1 MANAGKRI
9 AEPESAAAAPLKRV
23 KRDAAVAAEGTGEG
37 DDGEKAHDKN
47 DDVGFRLTRLKNAP
61 EAHNQD
67 TVGIADLLAGEFT
80 KVLLT
85 NYMFD
90 MPWLFSE
97 CPRLHD
103 VSVLLVHGERDRQA
117 MANECKGYT
126 NVTLVA
132 PYLPIPYG
140 THHTKMMVVV
150 YPAKVRV
157 AIFTANFIAI
167 DWNNKTQGVW
177 FQDFELKTL
186 GGDDDTEHKECVSN
200 RNADGSNS
208 VALDFEADLVGY
220 LSRLGTKVA
229 AFCKEE
235 LVRFDFSTAKVA
247 LVPSVPGVHTGK
259 GANALVVY
267 VFINMEKYGH
277 LRVRKYASAMCF
289 VCILAMFRMGS
300 LDEKWFFGE
309 FAASLLPGKKGVTA
323 TSAPVQ
329 ALHIVWP
336 SVDDVTFFVWNLT
349 AQLHRRLGRW
359 PCSAVS
365 TEKYE
370 TFFAQVPSQ
379 VESTRGIASKECDA
393 AHQTYARVDASCENC
408 GALDWAILT
417 SSNLSKGAWGA
428 FQKNQTQFMIRS
440 YELGVMF
447 LPQLSPTNKAFAVI
461 GSEAAAIDAATG
473 IPSASGISQRPR
485 VLPLP
490 YSFPIKTYD
499 PKVDEPW
506 VWDLVRDEPDI
517 FGSCYLPR

>member
-1 MANAGKRI
+1 MASAGKRI
-9 AEPESAAAAPLKRV
+9 AAESESAPPKRLKRGV
-23 KRDAAVAAEGTGEG
+23 AVAAEGTRKN
-37 DDGEKAHDKN
+37 DDKAHDKN
-47 DDVGFRLTRLKNAP
+47 GDVGFHLTQLKNAP

-90 MPWLFSE
+90 MPWLFGE

-103 VSVLLVHGERDRQA
+103 VPVLLVHGERDRLA

-126 NVTLVA
+126 NVSLVA

-150 YPAKVRV
+150 YPTKVRV

-186 GGDDDTEHKECVSN
+186 DDDDDAERKECASN
-200 RNADGSNS
+200 HNADGSNS

-220 LSRLGTKVA
+220 LSRLGTKVT

-259 GANALVVY
+259 GMHAFAIY
-267 VFINMEKYGH
+267 F
-277 LRVRKYASAMCF
+277 SS
-289 VCILAMFRMGS
+289 MGS
-300 LDEKWFFGE
+300 LDEKWLFGE
-309 FAASLLPGKKGVTA
+309 FAASLLPGKKGITA
-323 TSAPVQ
+323 TSAPIQ
-329 ALHIVWP
+329 AFHIVWP
-336 SVDDVTFFVWNLT
+336 SVDDVRNSIEGWNAGRAVPCPLKNMKPFLHKYLRKWNPPE
-349 AQLHRRLGRW
+349 ALHRKNAM
-359 PCSAVS
+359 PHI
-365 TEKYE
+365 K
-370 TFFAQVPSQ
+370 
-379 VESTRGIASKECDA
+379 
-393 AHQTYARVDASCENC
+393 TYARVDASSEHS

-417 SSNLSKGAWGA
+417 SSNLSKAAWGV

-447 LPQLSPTNKAFAVI
+447 LPQLLPASTAFTVI
-461 GSEAAAIDAATG
+461 GSKAAAINAGTG
-473 IPSASGISQRPR
+473 ISSVSGISQRPY

-490 YSFPIKTYD
+490 YGFPIKTYD

-517 FGSCYLPR
+517 FGSGYFPR